1 MFEEQ
6 LAFRF
11 TKEEGDECGSVND
24 HLGNLAR
31 NAVFAVTEDF
41 VFRARILTRKRVH
54 PPKQVLNLAGHNV
67 AFAPTFEP
75 LPAFFERFLNGF
87 GERLAGFAGNLAS
100 QVFRGFIL
108 DEQGH
113 VYSRIYLIDLLYTIR
128 QAARMRT
135 KSFPDR

>member
-1 MFEEQ
+1 M
-6 LAFRF
+6 
-11 TKEEGDECGSVND
+11 NI
-24 HLGNLAR
+24 
-31 NAVFAVTEDF
+31 VFATSEVAPFAKTGGLAD
-41 VFRARILTRKRVH
+41 VCGALPVDLH
-54 PPKQVLNLAGHNV
+54 LAGHNV

-100 QVFRGFIL
+100 QLFRGFIL

-135 KSFPDR
+135 KSFPDRGF